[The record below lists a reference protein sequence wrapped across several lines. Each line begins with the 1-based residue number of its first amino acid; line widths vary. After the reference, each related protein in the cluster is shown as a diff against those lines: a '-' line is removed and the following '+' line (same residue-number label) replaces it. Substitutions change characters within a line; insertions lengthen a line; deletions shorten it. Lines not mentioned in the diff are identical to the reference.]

1 MMFLHDARRRTL
13 LSTAFGR
20 IGYRFNCNI
29 SRGPIGSTSR
39 SVSISTSSSP
49 LSDLTR
55 RSHRPATVIL
65 PNNAQII
72 SSRSLNTSSKE
83 DGGERSQGEQEVNSC
98 NADTTAQPLDEPSSI
113 ESLLAE
119 NEPTSTSSSE
129 GRVVLRPY
137 QIKAIQACADALKRG
152 IRRFGVSAPTGSGK
166 TTMFMHLIPLVSD
179 DLASSSPSSVPQVT
193 SFVQGSAS
201 TAESR
206 QMDWRSLGRTSKK
219 ERSQTLI
226 LVGSVEL
233 ANQAQKAAERLL
245 GTDWTVEVE
254 QSKRHA
260 SGNADVT
267 IATYQTLINPDRL
280 AKFDPSKFKLVIVD
294 EAHHAAAHSY
304 LRLLHYFNTSVQ
316 LPTSIEPFSNPTIDP
331 QVPIVGF
338 TATFSRADQL
348 ALSSVFDEIVYHID
362 IRDLLEDGHLCDI
375 KSTLVKA
382 VLHLDQVKTGSNGDF
397 RTASLAEK
405 VDTPEVND
413 LIIGTYLHKAA
424 NRRSTLIFCV
434 DLAHVSNLTNAFREA
449 GIDARSISSA
459 SKAELRKETIAGFG
473 RGEFPVL
480 INCEILTEG
489 TDIPEIDCI
498 ILARPTKSR
507 NLLVQMVGRGLR
519 LSPNT
524 GKENCHLIDIVDSV
538 GRANGMLVSPTLWG
552 LSHEDVEE
560 RERERS
566 EASQAK
572 SSSAQSSNETESSM
586 NDYEITYVDLD
597 DPFNV
602 ANDMRPVVERTTR
615 NAWVAC
621 VKGKYILEA
630 MGNGYLSIDPS
641 PAESSPRYTITF
653 RHAIPPELGRS
664 RGIKSSPYGKPR
676 IVGHADDLERAIQT
690 GDKYAENSLGRD
702 LSLQLSRYAAWRRK
716 PASEKALKLLLKL
729 KGEDDPGT
737 LFDDHGRGRTIEIF
751 GREMP
756 VGDLTSGQVSS
767 WLVAA
772 KHGAKTL
779 RRTQD
784 RAQERAQA
792 KAQAKAEKERLH
804 LERNLPLPRSGTP

>member
-1 MMFLHDARRRTL
+1 MRLLPCGQNRALIRTVAVESSAYRSTGAVL
-13 LSTAFGR
+13 RGIKISELKSKSKLTPVSGLSLPLSPAHSRHFSSTPNVWTPKSSSKRLDSSSGSKRKAAVSNLDVKDPPSATAFNPTA
-20 IGYRFNCNI
+20 IDTELPSLDTDSF
-29 SRGPIGSTSR
+29 
-39 SVSISTSSSP
+39 SSSSA
-49 LSDLTR
+49 SDGIV
-55 RSHRPATVIL
+55 SKSA
-65 PNNAQII
+65 
-72 SSRSLNTSSKE
+72 SSK
-83 DGGERSQGEQEVNSC
+83 
-98 NADTTAQPLDEPSSI
+98 
-113 ESLLAE
+113 
-119 NEPTSTSSSE
+119 
-129 GRVVLRPY
+129 VVLRPY
-137 QIKAIQACADALKRG
+137 QIKAIQACDEALKRG

-179 DLASSSPSSVPQVT
+179 EFAVST
-193 SFVQGSAS
+193 TFVQ
-201 TAESR
+201 
-206 QMDWRSLGRTSKK
+206 
-219 ERSQTLI
+219 ERSHEQKRGKRGQTLI

-245 GTDWTVEVE
+245 GQGWTVEVE

-260 SGNADVT
+260 SGDADVT

-280 AKFDPSKFKLVIVD
+280 AKFDPNRFKLIIVD

-316 LPTSIEPFSNPTIDP
+316 LPNSLEPFSSPAPMENS

-348 ALSSVFDEIVYHID
+348 ALSSVFEEIVYHID

-382 VLHLDQVKTGSNGDF
+382 ALNLDQVTMGSNGDF
-397 RTASLAEK
+397 RTSSLAEK
-405 VDTPEVND
+405 VDTDEVNE
-413 LIIGTYLHKAA
+413 LIVGTYLHKAA

-434 DLAHVSNLTNAFREA
+434 DLAHVSNLTNAFRSA

-459 SKAELRKETIAGFG
+459 SKADIRKETIAAFG

-519 LSPNT
+519 LSSET

-552 LSHEDVEE
+552 LSHEDVED
-560 RERERS
+560 RERERA
-566 EASQAK
+566 EASQG
-572 SSSAQSSNETESSM
+572 SSSGSSGNETEGSLE
-586 NDYEITYVDLD
+586 DYEITYVDLD

-602 ANDMRPVVERTTR
+602 AADMRPVVERTTK

-621 VKGKYILEA
+621 GRGKYILEA
-630 MGNGYLSIDPS
+630 MGNGYLSIDPNPTGAS
-641 PAESSPRYTITF
+641 AAKFTITY
-653 RHAIPPELGRS
+653 RHAIPPELLRS
-664 RGIKSSPYGKPR
+664 RAQRSSPYGKPR
-676 IVGHADDLERAIQT
+676 VVGHADDLERAIQT
-690 GDKYAENSLGRD
+690 GDKYAEKTLGRD
-702 LSLQLSRYAAWRRK
+702 LFLQLSRYASWRRK

-729 KGEDDPGT
+729 KGEEDPGT
-737 LFDDHGRGRTIEIF
+737 LFDDNGRGRIVEIA
-751 GREMP
+751 GREIA
-756 VGDLTSGQVSS
+756 VSGLTSGQVSS
-767 WLVAA
+767 WLVGA

-779 RRTQD
+779 RKAQD
-784 RAQERAQA
+784 RAEERARA
-792 KAQAKAEKERLH
+792 KAEAKAEKERLH
-804 LERNLPLPRSGTP
+804 KERNLPLPRSGSK